1 MLFKITMILWN
12 IMALITTISALS
24 YFVASL
30 QWSGFFD
37 AP

>member
-1 MLFKITMILWN
+1 MLVKITMFLWN
-12 IMALITTISALS
+12 ATALITTISALS

-30 QWSGFFD
+30 KWSGFFD

>member
-1 MLFKITMILWN
+1 MLVKITMFLWN
-12 IMALITTISALS
+12 AMALITTISALS

-30 QWSGFFD
+30 KWSGFFD